1 MCFNAAKTAE
11 DISATAIIGL
21 TVSGYTAFKTSCYR
35 PKCPIYIFSNA
46 VHMLGTLN
54 LVWGVHCYYYNE
66 NRSTDETIDDLVQIL
81 KENKKVK
88 LGDFV
93 VNTGTMPLFKKGRTN
108 MMKVTEVD

>member
-1 MCFNAAKTAE
+1 
-11 DISATAIIGL
+11 
-21 TVSGYTAFKTSCYR
+21 
-35 PKCPIYIFSNA
+35 
-46 VHMLGTLN
+46 MLGTLN

-93 VNTGTMPLFKKGRTN
+93 VNTGTMPLFKK
-108 MMKVTEVD
+108 EEQI